1 MDDRF
6 KDMYSAPIFQRVGRG
21 DEEAPKADSRFNTAT
36 ANFELEPGSI
46 DKYGRK
52 VKKSKKKGKYSAK
65 KSEEADEDDKTVQ
78 RKKGQPQ
85 PKQQTPAEERLDYL
99 TRISRGEV
107 SGSSSDDSD
116 SDDGGIEE
124 ADSDSDNDEAFEE
137 EEEEE
142 EGEDDEEEDEEDIP
156 MGDAT
161 TRIAIQN
168 CDWDSIKAT
177 DLLVV
182 LQSFCPQGSVV
193 NKVTVYPSDYGKE
206 MLAKE
211 AEYGPQAIWEDE
223 DDDDDKS
230 EESDSGSDSGSDDD
244 DNSEGG
250 DSEDKEGSGN
260 GDVYRKIES
269 VAEGAKGKA
278 GDFKRPPGVVG
289 MVLQQELVRQ
299 GKARADDVTDD
310 ANGGGGSAQM
320 DPERLQSYELQ
331 KLKYYFAVA
340 ECDTCE
346 TANTL
351 YNELDGLEFGH
362 SSMVMDLRFVP
373 DEISFKDREKERRSC
388 ATEVPGDYTPSD
400 FIVRVLQQT
409 SFDCSWDQGDQ
420 ERASK
425 LTNLSK
431 WRELNE
437 SDFSQYIAGSSG
449 DEDEDEDHDDGTAAA
464 GSSGSAAQRKTKAN
478 NLRRLLLGG
487 DDDGTRSADGSD
499 AGGAFGNDDFF
510 THDDHDDDGE
520 GGEGMV
526 MSFVPK
532 TAKLLSDAEEG
543 KDGTVSKKNKKDKK
557 KKKDHKNSKSD
568 DDDDEGRSGPSLH
581 DELGLMFAG
590 EGDSDDDVAAD
601 LRGKEASRKAKA
613 DKKAKKAR
621 GKKRKGGGEGEG
633 DAEDGGDSFQIDTSD
648 SRFAALMEGDA
659 RFGIDTTSNEF
670 KKTNGMKHILAEQ
683 VKRRGSKAARRAGAA
698 HLAASA
704 GGSYDDAA
712 PRGEVSAKDL
722 VQKLKR
728 KSAKASS

>member
-21 DEEAPKADSRFNTAT
+21 DEEAPKVDSRFNTAT

-52 VKKSKKKGKYSAK
+52 VKKKSKKKGKDAAK
-65 KSEEADEDDKTVQ
+65 KSEEAEEDDKAVQ

-116 SDDGGIEE
+116 SDDGGTED
-124 ADSDSDNDEAFEE
+124 ADSDSDDDKAVA
-137 EEEEE
+137 EEE
-142 EGEDDEEEDEEDIP
+142 EGEEDEEEDIP

-211 AEYGPQAIWEDE
+211 TEYGPQAIWEEE
-223 DDDDDKS
+223 DD
-230 EESDSGSDSGSDDD
+230 EEEDSDSGDDDD

-250 DSEDKEGSGN
+250 DSEGEEGRGN
-260 GDVYRKIES
+260 GEVYRKIES
-269 VAEGAKGKA
+269 VGAGAKGKA
-278 GDFKRPPGVVG
+278 GDFKRPQGAVGV
-289 MVLQQELVRQ
+289 VLQQELVRR
-299 GKARADDVTDD
+299 GKARADDMTDD
-310 ANGGGGSAQM
+310 AEGGDGGGSAQM
-320 DPERLQSYELQ
+320 DPEKLQSYELQ

-340 ECDTCE
+340 ECDTCQ
-346 TANTL
+346 TANAL
-351 YNELDGLEFGH
+351 YGELDGLEFGH

-373 DEISFKDREKERRSC
+373 DDISFKDREKERRSC
-388 ATEVPGDYTPSD
+388 ATEVPGNYTPSD

-437 SDFSQYIAGSSG
+437 SDFSQYIAGSSD
-449 DEDEDEDHDDGTAAA
+449 DEDVDDGEGDDDGVGAGGGGAAR
-464 GSSGSAAQRKTKAN
+464 RKTKAN
-478 NLRRLLLGG
+478 DLRRLLLGG
-487 DDDGTRSADGSD
+487 GDDNDGAGSDDGSG
-499 AGGAFGNDDFF
+499 AGGTFGDDDFF
-510 THDDHDDDGE
+510 THDDDE
-520 GGEGMV
+520 ACEEGEGMV

-532 TAKLLSDAEEG
+532 TAKLLDDTDEG
-543 KDGTVSKKNKKDKK
+543 KDDTASKKNKKNKKNKDKK
-557 KKKDHKNSKSD
+557 NKKSASD
-568 DDDDEGRSGPSLH
+568 DDDKEEECTGPSLH

-621 GKKRKGGGEGEG
+621 GKKRKGEGEG
-633 DAEDGGDSFQIDTSD
+633 DAAEVGGDSFQLDTSD
-648 SRFAALMEGDA
+648 SRFAALLEGDA

-670 KKTNGMKHILAEQ
+670 KKTDGMKQILAEQ

-698 HLAASA
+698 AYAT

-712 PRGEVSAKDL
+712 PRGEVSAMDL

-728 KSAKASS
+728 KSAKASREVAEG